1 MRTTC
6 QVSKGRGYILLSLT
20 VLEGK
25 KKSHAIVS
33 TLLRDANGKK
43 EAIIDE
49 RWCLRPLSPSQTT
62 FISPARRVSALGHVL
77 EYRNVRHPVTGRGSR
92 STASERGGL
101 RTNFIPHSATLGMT
115 RERRGSGLDHRG
127 VDGDTRSVLNVH
139 RPHSPIS
146 SPPPPPLSPSPFASL
161 CVHLRLRLGGQRDA
175 ILISRLMNKISGLSD
190 VGVET
195 TTAPRDGGE

>member
-25 KKSHAIVS
+25 KKSRAIVS

-115 RERRGSGLDHRG
+115 RERRGTGLDHRG

-146 SPPPPPLSPSPFASL
+146 SPPPPPLSLSLSLRLSL
-161 CVHLRLRLGGQRDA
+161 CTPPPPSWR
-175 ILISRLMNKISGLSD
+175 
-190 VGVET
+190 T
-195 TTAPRDGGE
+195 TRCNIDFTFDE